1 MTTTPT
7 PPLLGYADRLS
18 VRPGET
24 VAVKVSCTLEE
35 DFSAS
40 LVRIICADPNPSGP
54 GIIEESVP
62 ANFAASYPARVQPFT
77 PGSCALISLGDD
89 LTLPTTMTV
98 SAMIWPTKPGHSEQ
112 AVMSFSKRNE
122 PRTWCVLGIYAT
134 DHGFCRIHLA
144 VRSSV

>member
-24 VAVKVSCTLEE
+24 VAVKVSCTLAE

-62 ANFAASYPARVQPFT
+62 ANFAGATRHGYNPLLQDRA
-77 PGSCALISLGDD
+77 
-89 LTLPTTMTV
+89 
-98 SAMIWPTKPGHSEQ
+98 HSSHWE
-112 AVMSFSKRNE
+112 
-122 PRTWCVLGIYAT
+122 TI
-134 DHGFCRIHLA
+134 
-144 VRSSV
+144 

>member
-1 MTTTPT
+1 MTTTST

-18 VRPGET
+18 ARPGES

-35 DFSAS
+35 DFRAS

-62 ANFAASYPARVQPFT
+62 ANFAAGYPARVQPFT
-77 PGSCALISLGDD
+77 PGSYALISLRDD

-98 SAMIWPTKPGHSEQ
+98 SAMIWPTKPG
-112 AVMSFSKRNE
+112 FSK
-122 PRTWCVLGIYAT
+122 
-134 DHGFCRIHLA
+134 F
-144 VRSSV
+144 

>member
-62 ANFAASYPARVQPFT
+62 ANFAASYPARVQPL
-77 PGSCALISLGDD
+77 SLIH
-89 LTLPTTMTV
+89 
-98 SAMIWPTKPGHSEQ
+98 I
-112 AVMSFSKRNE
+112 
-122 PRTWCVLGIYAT
+122 
-134 DHGFCRIHLA
+134 
-144 VRSSV
+144 